1 MATNYLTY
9 KNIFVFYFKAGT
21 PIYDTDGKLLKM
33 EPDEKWVQCYDPHDN
48 VRKEYPKYI
57 FVSNKGNF
65 VSARGKE
72 LRWLKPSITS
82 NDRDSYKFSVKG
94 HPFSQIGYIV
104 VAVCHGAKRFGK
116 ADEILAKEGK
126 DAFKNKSL
134 EVHHDVGYDLSK
146 GRAYNNDPGTLTIL
160 TINIHSLFDDVPKEG
175 SSLKEDIE
183 FMQEMQKRVMEETNK
198 PVILIPKEAGKT
210 GTIGVLYDAERIPH
224 FESDDKQWYLVP
236 YGADYRLLQEWNE
249 NAEKANLVE
258 ESIIKHCE
266 SFLEVGNQTIVKAT
280 MDNTSLSFIVM
291 RRDVNQGDD

>member
-9 KNIFVFYFKAGT
+9 KNIFEDHLKAGT
-21 PIYDTDGKLLKM
+21 PIYDKDGNLLKM
-33 EPDEKWVQCYDPHDN
+33 EPDEKWVQCYDRHDN

-82 NDRDSYKFSVKG
+82 NDRESYKLSVKG
-94 HPFSQIGYIV
+94 EPFSQIGYII

-116 ADEILAKEGK
+116 ADEILEKEGK

-160 TINIHSLFDDVPKEG
+160 TINIHSLFDEVPKEG
-175 SSLKEDIE
+175 SSLEEDIE
-183 FMQEMQKRVMEETNK
+183 FMQEMQKRVMEETNE
-198 PVILIPKEAGKT
+198 PVILIPKA
-210 GTIGVLYDAERIPH
+210 IWR
-224 FESDDKQWYLVP
+224 
-236 YGADYRLLQEWNE
+236 R
-249 NAEKANLVE
+249 
-258 ESIIKHCE
+258 
-266 SFLEVGNQTIVKAT
+266 
-280 MDNTSLSFIVM
+280 LSFVTRVERKCRESKS
-291 RRDVNQGDD
+291 RRREYH

>member
-1 MATNYLTY
+1 M
-9 KNIFVFYFKAGT
+9 
-21 PIYDTDGKLLKM
+21 
-33 EPDEKWVQCYDPHDN
+33 
-48 VRKEYPKYI
+48 
-57 FVSNKGNF
+57 
-65 VSARGKE
+65 
-72 LRWLKPSITS
+72 
-82 NDRDSYKFSVKG
+82 
-94 HPFSQIGYIV
+94 
-104 VAVCHGAKRFGK
+104 
-116 ADEILAKEGK
+116 
-126 DAFKNKSL
+126 
-134 EVHHDVGYDLSK
+134 
-146 GRAYNNDPGTLTIL
+146 TIL

-224 FESDDKQWYLVP
+224 FESDDKQWYIVP

-249 NAEKANLVE
+249 NAEKANLIE
-258 ESIIKHCE
+258 ESIIEYCQ